1 MFAQTPKPQ
10 SWSCH
15 NLFSFDYPDIA
26 GKFEFEA
33 EFGDFGEA
41 RKELADATGKDKM
54 NVFIKSSMFSFKVL
68 VDQLLTIVS
77 VTFLILNPITF
88 CK

>member
-1 MFAQTPKPQ
+1 MP
-10 SWSCH
+10 

-54 NVFIKSSMFSFKVL
+54 NVFIKSSMFSFKVYS
-68 VDQLLTIVS
+68 IANNS
-77 VTFLILNPITF
+77 F
-88 CK
+88 CNISNI